1 MKITSDGKNPVFI
14 AIDVS
19 KDELPGSI
27 YSKRQS
33 MFNSTQN
40 NDFSKK
46 IEDICIISST
56 NIDLIWTIKWY
67 IDKYIR
73 HKEVATS
80 F

>member
-19 KDELPGSI
+19 KDELPESI
-27 YSKRQS
+27 YSKRQF

-46 IEDICIISST
+46 IEDICIIS
-56 NIDLIWTIKWY
+56 Y
-67 IDKYIR
+67 Q
-73 HKEVATS
+73 
-80 F
+80 